1 MKQSPG
7 TIANMTETRR
17 PDVTAEFLLAFASE
31 PWVPI
36 ADLARRCGL
45 SDVTAAALTKRIE
58 QRYQPVVEKV
68 RDISG
73 KEMLRKLDQKTHML
87 VDAIDQDTIDN
98 TAGAKGGLK
107 DIAIAFGILAEK
119 RQLLQGR
126 PTQILSVEERV
137 NLSAVLPSLIK
148 EAQRRGLTVDLNA
161 GEFSVDDGTS
171 TPRVV
176 APDKMQDA
184 GLSATVRKLQRQ
196 RARGILPAGS

>member
-7 TIANMTETRR
+7 TTATMLETRR
-17 PDVTAEFLLAFASE
+17 PEDTAEFLLAFATE
-31 PWVPI
+31 PWSSI
-36 ADLARRCGL
+36 GDLAERCGL
-45 SDVTAAALTKRIE
+45 NPRTAQNLAKRIE

-87 VDAIDQDTIDN
+87 VDAIDQDTINN

-137 NLSAVLPSLIK
+137 NLSTILPELIR
-148 EAQRRGLTVDLNA
+148 EAERRGLTVDLNA
-161 GEFSVDDGTS
+161 GEFSVDKGTS

-176 APDKMQDA
+176 APDEMQDE
-184 GLSATVRKLQRQ
+184 GLSATVRKLRRQ